1 MLKFFC
7 SLLSFI
13 LVPNLAFGKG
23 VRTIEA
29 TEDTI
34 ISVKTALGYSTVL
47 SFSTKPNSA
56 ILGDQ
61 DSFKLEYVGN
71 SITLKPLIAHATSN
85 LFVFTP
91 YERFNITLKTGTPL
105 EADYHLKLTTP
116 RTAIPIEATAT
127 QPMKD
132 HPYPKPSPQG
142 DLNRSEWNGISLG
155 CFLSSQVLGDSQQR
169 VTLFEVDITSKD
181 HSLLL
186 YPANLGVLQGGSPI
200 PLERISF
207 NSLSLS
213 PGSPPIHARISV
225 LNSSLSQD
233 RPISVFLKV
242 TPEKKLEVTSCQ
254 SKKAHKKKG
263 A

>member
-13 LVPNLAFGKG
+13 LVPNLTFGKG

-34 ISVKTALGYSTVL
+34 IPVKTALGYSTVL

-127 QPMKD
+127 QSMKD

-169 VTLFEVDITSKD
+169 VTLFEVNYILRILESCKAAVPFLWRES
-181 HSLLL
+181 HLIHFPSLQVVH
-186 YPANLGVLQGGSPI
+186 PFMQG
-200 PLERISF
+200 
-207 NSLSLS
+207 SLCSTL
-213 PGSPPIHARISV
+213 H
-225 LNSSLSQD
+225 
-233 RPISVFLKV
+233 
-242 TPEKKLEVTSCQ
+242 
-254 SKKAHKKKG
+254 
-263 A
+263 